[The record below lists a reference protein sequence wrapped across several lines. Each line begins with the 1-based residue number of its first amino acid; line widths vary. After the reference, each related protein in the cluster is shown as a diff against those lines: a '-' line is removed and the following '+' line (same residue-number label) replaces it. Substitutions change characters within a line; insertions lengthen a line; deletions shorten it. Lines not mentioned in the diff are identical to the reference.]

1 MTSDYQKTSKN
12 IENVCIFILFH
23 FNRAL
28 EILMFQTREE
38 DYIVHL
44 WYMHKKCKLFGEKKS
59 LSTYSLSTTV
69 SWNST
74 QTHHPSTRFSKLPS
88 VFRTGFMAICSIYCN
103 ANLNKFAFF
112 FPPQQIEIWTLDRFP
127 VINVTNVDTERSGE
141 LHVDGANS
149 NIQHRRWLT
158 MLVYKRDS

>member
-1 MTSDYQKTSKN
+1 
-12 IENVCIFILFH
+12 
-23 FNRAL
+23 
-28 EILMFQTREE
+28 MFQTREE

-74 QTHHPSTRFSKLPS
+74 HTHHPSTRFSKLPS

-103 ANLNKFAFF
+103 ANLNKLAF
-112 FPPQQIEIWTLDRFP
+112 FPPPPTNRNLNAGQISSNKCDKCGYGEVGGIACWWCQQQYSAQTLAH
-127 VINVTNVDTERSGE
+127 NVGLQTW
-141 LHVDGANS
+141 LLIDGDA
-149 NIQHRRWLT
+149 LT
-158 MLVYKRDS
+158 FAFDSFVVCFFSVKNNF